1 MRLDVRIRKVEK
13 KINTTQFELLGESP
27 PMESFYV
34 NTETVTSLPFD
45 TGEMVLT
52 ISSEPFADGEV
63 ALAFP
68 PVPFFKA
75 FRRVVRYEYR
85 IERRGKERRVSN
97 TPDTPVNLAY
107 VNKEVLEDEFIAEQ
121 KPIYFGISAVT
132 KAVIEDEKQAAAGDV
147 ADDEKQAA
155 AGDVADDDE
164 IDRADAIAAFDAF
177 LRESVRFQRGG
188 KLTSRQILAVWR
200 VRWDADLDDEVIR
213 GIQLADV
220 ARRFRVVFGV
230 TMLKDP
236 TRIDGDSQRYW
247 NGFTI

>member
-45 TGEMVLT
+45 TREMVLT

-85 IERRGKERRVSN
+85 IKRRGKERRVSN

-147 ADDEKQAA
+147 ADD
-155 AGDVADDDE
+155 DE

-177 LRESVRFQRGG
+177 LRESVRFQRGR

-200 VRWDADLDDEVIR
+200 VRWDADPDDEVIR

>member
-147 ADDEKQAA
+147 ADD
-155 AGDVADDDE
+155 DE

-177 LRESVRFQRGG
+177 LRESVRFQRGR

-200 VRWDADLDDEVIR
+200 VRWDADPDDEVIR

-236 TRIDGDSQRYW
+236 TRIDGMSQRYW

>member
-85 IERRGKERRVSN
+85 LERRGKERRVSN

-147 ADDEKQAA
+147 ADD
-155 AGDVADDDE
+155 DE

-177 LRESVRFQRGG
+177 LRESVRFQRGR

-200 VRWDADLDDEVIR
+200 VRWDADPDDEVIR

-236 TRIDGDSQRYW
+236 TRIDGMSQRYW